1 LSVQASIGAGPDHP
15 VYAAIAGSMQTLLPS
30 MVALGV
36 ATAEEVEVDSLAS
49 RLSAEAV
56 ATGATV
62 IWMSVI
68 GAASHAPTEQ

>member
-1 LSVQASIGAGPDHP
+1 
-15 VYAAIAGSMQTLLPS
+15 MQTLLPS